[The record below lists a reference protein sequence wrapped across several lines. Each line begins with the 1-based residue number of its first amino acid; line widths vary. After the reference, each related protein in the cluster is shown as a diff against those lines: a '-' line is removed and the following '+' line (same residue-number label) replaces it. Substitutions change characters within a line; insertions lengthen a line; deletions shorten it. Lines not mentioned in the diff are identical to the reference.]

1 MAYGKWIGGVL
12 GLMTGGP
19 LGAFAGYFIGSIID
33 NAMASGDD
41 RTDAHTSTDY
51 DSPFF
56 NGASPQAQAAREES
70 ERNSFLFS
78 LMVLSS
84 YVIQADARIMHSEM
98 EYVRRFLRTNFGP
111 AAEEQGEQILR
122 RLFEESKKDTPQNW
136 RQQIKEVCQQL
147 HRMMPEAQR
156 QQLVTYLMDI
166 AKADGVV
173 TDTEVGVLRDLASWM
188 GLLASTIDE
197 LNNLGRNTIEA
208 AYEALGIRPDATDAE
223 VREAYKRMA
232 LKYHPD
238 RVATL
243 GEDVRRSAEENF
255 KRINNAKERI
265 FAARGMR

>member
-78 LMVLSS
+78 SS

-188 GLLASTIDE
+188 GLPASTIDE